1 MNITPEYLS
10 RLFTKE
16 IGKSFSDYLKEY
28 RIDKA
33 KKLLVNNKLKI
44 YEIAEK
50 VGYSDP
56 KYFCKVF
63 KESTGMSPKEY
74 MKFY

>member
-1 MNITPEYLS
+1 M
-10 RLFTKE
+10 
-16 IGKSFSDYLKEY
+16 
-28 RIDKA
+28 
-33 KKLLVNNKLKI
+33 KI
-44 YEIAEK
+44 YEVAEK

-63 KESTGMSPKEY
+63 KEVAGMSPKEY

>member
-1 MNITPEYLS
+1 MH
-10 RLFTKE
+10 
-16 IGKSFSDYLKEY
+16 
-28 RIDKA
+28 KA
-33 KKLLVNNKLKI
+33 KELLGSNKLKI

-50 VGYSDP
+50 VGYSDS

>member
-1 MNITPEYLS
+1 FAKKISRISAGCGVSQTP
-10 RLFTKE
+10 
-16 IGKSFSDYLKEY
+16 I
-28 RIDKA
+28 RIHKA
-33 KKLLVNNKLKI
+33 KELLGSNKLKI

-50 VGYSDP
+50 VGYSDS